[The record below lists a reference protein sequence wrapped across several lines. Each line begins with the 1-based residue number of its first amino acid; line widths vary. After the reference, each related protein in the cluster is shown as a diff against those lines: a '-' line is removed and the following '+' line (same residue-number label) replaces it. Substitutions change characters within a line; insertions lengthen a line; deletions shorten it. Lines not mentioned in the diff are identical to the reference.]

1 MVEYSDALKTD
12 VSWLPKIPAHW
23 ELKKI
28 NALFSERKTKVSD
41 KDFAPLSVTK
51 KGILPQLEHA
61 AKSNDSD
68 NRKLVKAG
76 DFVINSRS
84 DRKGSCGVSP
94 YDGSV
99 SLINIV
105 LTPRS
110 GLNSQFVHYLL
121 RNYRFSEEYYRNGR
135 GIVADLW
142 TTRYSEMRT
151 ILLPVPPRTE
161 QDQIVRFLDWK
172 VSEINKLIG
181 IRQKEIKELNEL
193 TRVIVHHAITG
204 KYLNAKTK
212 QSGIEWI
219 GTIPDTWEIRHVK
232 NVANITNGCDPKTE
246 GDIPVY
252 GSGDG
257 AFKTCGEYKEGPT
270 VLIGRKGATLH
281 IPHYVEGKY
290 WNVDTAFDVHMKDK
304 NDLKWFYYLSQCF
317 DYQFYISQTTLP
329 SMTQT
334 DYNNMSIP
342 VPSVSV
348 QRDIASFLDDENSKI
363 NKLINLNERKIHAL
377 MELKASIISDVVTG
391 KIDVRGI
398 TVPQYEHIDDIAE
411 DDSEDVKEET
421 DGEEE

>member
-1 MVEYSDALKTD
+1 MELLEYTSRWNSHRLGSLFQEQKEKNTDFTRRNALKFTYGSIVD
-12 VSWLPKIPAHW
+12 KPEYDLTPSLIDTYSKYTMVNTGDII
-23 ELKKI
+23 I
-28 NALFSERKTKVSD
+28 NCLN
-41 KDFAPLSVTK
+41 L
-51 KGILPQLEHA
+51 
-61 AKSNDSD
+61 NY
-68 NRKLVKAG
+68 
-76 DFVINSRS
+76 DFVSQRIAIVKNDGIITSAYIALRARNEAINPMYYCYYFKAMDSRKMFHGMGTGI
-84 DRKGSCGVSP
+84 RLTLP
-94 YDGSV
+94 Y
-99 SLINIV
+99 NE
-105 LTPRS
+105 
-110 GLNSQFVHYLL
+110 L
-121 RNYRFSEEYYRNGR
+121 RNVP
-135 GIVADLW
+135 I
-142 TTRYSEMRT
+142 
-151 ILLPVPPRTE
+151 PVPPRAE
-161 QDQIVRFLDWK
+161 QDQIVWFLDWK

>member
-1 MVEYSDALKTD
+1 M
-12 VSWLPKIPAHW
+12 
-23 ELKKI
+23 
-28 NALFSERKTKVSD
+28 
-41 KDFAPLSVTK
+41 
-51 KGILPQLEHA
+51 
-61 AKSNDSD
+61 
-68 NRKLVKAG
+68 
-76 DFVINSRS
+76 
-84 DRKGSCGVSP
+84 
-94 YDGSV
+94 
-99 SLINIV
+99 
-105 LTPRS
+105 
-110 GLNSQFVHYLL
+110 
-121 RNYRFSEEYYRNGR
+121 
-135 GIVADLW
+135 
-142 TTRYSEMRT
+142 
-151 ILLPVPPRTE
+151 
-161 QDQIVRFLDWK
+161 
-172 VSEINKLIG
+172 
-181 IRQKEIKELNEL
+181 
-193 TRVIVHHAITG
+193 
-204 KYLNAKTK
+204 NAKTK

>member
-1 MVEYSDALKTD
+1 M
-12 VSWLPKIPAHW
+12 
-23 ELKKI
+23 
-28 NALFSERKTKVSD
+28 
-41 KDFAPLSVTK
+41 
-51 KGILPQLEHA
+51 
-61 AKSNDSD
+61 
-68 NRKLVKAG
+68 
-76 DFVINSRS
+76 
-84 DRKGSCGVSP
+84 
-94 YDGSV
+94 

-290 WNVDTAFDVHMKDK
+290 WNVIRHLT
-304 NDLKWFYYLSQCF
+304 
-317 DYQFYISQTTLP
+317 YI
-329 SMTQT
+329 
-334 DYNNMSIP
+334 
-342 VPSVSV
+342 
-348 QRDIASFLDDENSKI
+348 
-363 NKLINLNERKIHAL
+363 
-377 MELKASIISDVVTG
+377 
-391 KIDVRGI
+391 
-398 TVPQYEHIDDIAE
+398 
-411 DDSEDVKEET
+411 
-421 DGEEE
+421 